1 MNQNQKGSG
10 WAVVIIIIAL
20 LALIGS
26 CSGGESS
33 YERDARSGFDKWTSG
48 DYDSMSDGE
57 RKAVNDFLEW
67 SNDN

>member
-10 WAVVIIIIAL
+10 WGVAIVIIVL
-20 LALIGS
+20 VVLIGS
-26 CSGGESS
+26 CSGGGSS

-57 RKAVNDFLEW
+57 RKAVNNFLEW

>member
-1 MNQNQKGSG
+1 MNQNQKGSAWG
-10 WAVVIIIIAL
+10 VAIVIIVL
-20 LALIGS
+20 VVVIGS
-26 CSGGESS
+26 CRAGGSS

-57 RKAVNDFLEW
+57 RKAVNNFLEW